1 MAELILGENSFV
13 SLDEAN
19 EIVNNNYTSFDSE
32 YKFWTEL
39 NDSDKQVLLMQG
51 TNLLNSDRFI
61 WIGQRVKIDQPLVF
75 PRKLRSGRIVEFGLD
90 MKIGLVELVIK
101 RQIAKSSDLD
111 ILKLSG
117 VTSFSDGGGMSVK
130 FDSTSES
137 KNGGDFIGSEIPLG
151 VFNTYFKRYTMLT

>member
-13 SLDEAN
+13 SLNEAN
-19 EIVNNNYTSFDSE
+19 EIVNSNYTSFDSE

-117 VTSFSDGGGMSVK
+117 VTSFSDGGGMSVR
-130 FDSTSES
+130 FDNTSDS
-137 KNGGDFIGSEIPLG
+137 KNGGDFIGSDIPLS

>member
-1 MAELILGENSFV
+1 MAELIVGENSFIC
-13 SLDEAN
+13 LDEAN

-137 KNGGDFIGSEIPLG
+137 KNCGNFIGSEIPLG